1 MRYRRNEG
9 GDVLEIAPSDT
20 THDSLRSD
28 LAETRAAL
36 IAADKR
42 MKALEFRLDKA
53 STLLSEQL
61 EISSKSQEE
70 ARKSRD
76 AQQITQTL
84 LLSFIAFTAAA
95 GLLFSSFKD
104 RQ

>member
-1 MRYRRNEG
+1 MRYRRND
-9 GDVLEIAPSDT
+9 GDGVLEIAPSDT
-20 THDSLRSD
+20 TPDSLRSD

-53 STLLSEQL
+53 SALLSEQL

>member
-9 GDVLEIAPSDT
+9 GDVLEISPAGT
-20 THDSLRSD
+20 TDDSLRSD

-42 MKALEFRLDKA
+42 MKALEFKVDKA

-61 EISSKSQEE
+61 EISTKSQEE

-76 AQQITQTL
+76 AQQLTQTL

-95 GLLFSSFKD
+95 GLLFSNFKD
-104 RQ
+104 HR